1 MNGREATAL
10 WFSPYWVSA
19 LVPTRRSRSIQ
30 ERSLSKVFL
39 HHEISNMWGNVRTC
53 EESWNCICC
62 IDGGIYNEYIYI
74 GFTRK
79 TIKENNPRIHQ
90 NVDTINQL

>member
-1 MNGREATAL
+1 M
-10 WFSPYWVSA
+10 
-19 LVPTRRSRSIQ
+19 
-30 ERSLSKVFL
+30 KFL
-39 HHEISNMWGNVRTC
+39 TC
-53 EESWNCICC
+53 EEMLELVKNH
-62 IDGGIYNEYIYI
+62 GIVFVALMEEFTMNIYIYI